1 LGQNAYP
8 HAKRVGGL
16 LLGPFEDVEI
26 LRETRVIRVVGL
38 PGKSI
43 HHARYGRKPIF
54 SEDRVVV
61 KFTLRATSLHI
72 PLFTTSSRN
81 LRLSLLSELSCRLSR
96 RVVRYVA
103 VGSLGTAFVAVLTGC
118 GAGTAAPVSAGG
130 DAFTLSGKVKGGQQP
145 VSNATI
151 QLYAAGTGTT
161 DATAATPLIG
171 TPAILTGAAGDFT
184 ITGRY
189 TCPSITSEVYL
200 VATGGNPGLAAGTN
214 NQALAL
220 ISGLGPCGNLTSA
233 THIIINEVTTIGTI
247 YSITPFMSSYL
258 NVGSTNADFNTF
270 ANDFMLINQYIDT
283 SGGASPGPALPG
295 GFSAPIPNLYTLA
308 NAMATCINS
317 TGGVAK
323 DGTNCGKF
331 LDYATPPGG
340 TAPTNTA
347 DAILDIANNPTNNV
361 GPIFSLAPANDPFQP
376 TLTSAPADWT
386 LKILPNIT
394 LATSSTLVGVGST
407 NTGTITLGQA
417 APTGG
422 LSVSISSDNTGFV
435 SVVSPVVIAS
445 GATSG
450 TFSYTGVATGTATL
464 TASAPNYVSGSVSLS
479 ATSSLISLGTVPT
492 VAPGQSVDL
501 PLSLGTPAPA
511 GGVTVNFVSTNTG
524 VATISPTSVMISAGL
539 KVPTANPKV
548 TGVTVGTAQIN
559 ASATGYAPGAQGVSV
574 SVTASLPST
583 FSLPVGTSNET
594 LTISAPAP
602 TGGITF
608 TLSSDNTA
616 IFTVPSTITVAAGAT
631 TVSIPVTGV
640 AGGTTTLRADSP
652 NITEATSSVTV
663 NANIAVQTSTIT
675 TGKQLQVSTYFY
687 FATAPPAAVTAT
699 LTSSAPAVAVVS
711 TSPTVQGGTTAT
723 VPGITSTSATT
734 YYIQGVSVGTAT
746 ITISAPGYSNS
757 TVNVTVDPSGFV
769 IYSPGNFSTTTL
781 SADSSITIA
790 PAILTGT
797 GSVLGYASV
806 TPAASASITVTSSN
820 TAVGTI
826 VSSPL
831 AYGAN
836 DYLKSVNFHPLSSG
850 TSNISISTPSG
861 FSTPTPA
868 ATQQITATVTAPP
881 ISVQTSAITTGAALE
896 VSTYA
901 YLSQAP
907 TVATNVSITSS
918 NPSVAVV
925 SLSTTAAG
933 ASTVT
938 VPAVVSTSAF
948 TYYIQGISV
957 GTTTLTISASP
968 YSDATVNVTV
978 DPSGFVIYSPGN
990 FSTTDLS
997 TATSITIA
1005 PAILTP
1011 GSLTVLGYANV
1022 SPLYGTVSVPVNS
1035 SNTAAGTISSSPVVY
1050 HAGDYLLS
1058 TNFTPVAAGTSNISL
1073 GTPGGFST
1081 PAPAATQQIVATVTA
1096 PPISVQTTAITT
1108 GNNLTVS
1115 TYGYLSQTPTTPVTV
1130 TITSSVPAVATVS
1143 ASAGTAGAAY
1153 TTFANTVSTSAF
1165 TYYVQGQSVGT
1176 TVLTITA
1183 PGYANATV
1191 NVTVDPSGFVIY
1203 SPGNFSTTT
1212 FSSSTSI
1219 TLAPAILT
1227 PGSLTVLGY
1236 ASLNPGIGNVTVP
1249 VNSSATQVG
1258 TVTSPVTYTAGS
1270 YLLSSTFQPVAAG
1283 TSNISIGTP
1292 AGFSTP
1298 APAATQQIVATVT
1311 APPIS
1316 VQTSSIT
1323 TGANLEVSTYAYLS
1337 QTPPSAVT
1345 VTVTSN
1351 DTSKVTLSTSPIAV
1365 GAGSLSFTNTS
1376 TTSAFAYYIQG
1387 HATGTTTLTLSA
1399 PGYSNATV
1407 NVTVDP
1413 SGFVIYSPGNFSTT
1427 TFSTATSLT
1436 LAPAILTP
1444 GSLTV
1449 LGYATLSPGVGS
1461 PSITVT
1467 SSNPAVGTVTSPV
1480 TYNAG
1485 DYLNSATFQPT
1496 TAGGTTNLSIST
1508 PAGYSTPLPAST
1520 QQITAT
1526 VTAPPVSVQTSAIT
1540 TGANLQVST
1549 YAYLSQTPPSAETLT
1564 ITSSNP
1570 SVAVI
1575 SKSATSAGASSISF
1589 TGVANTSALTY
1600 YIQGL
1605 ATGTSTI
1612 TLSAAGFTS
1621 ATVSVTVDP
1630 SGFVIYSP
1638 GNFSTT
1644 TFSAATSIT
1653 LAPAI
1658 LTPGTLTVLGYASV
1672 NPGVSVNVPVTSSVP
1687 GVGTVTSPVA
1697 YTTNGYLNSASFQPV
1712 SAGSTV
1718 VSITT
1723 EPAGFSTPSQSSAT
1737 QITATVTAPPIS
1749 VQTSTITT
1757 GANLQVSTYVYLS
1770 QTPPSAVT
1778 LTLTSSNPTVATLSA
1793 SASTTG
1799 TAILNFTGDS
1809 STTAMTYY
1817 IQGLTTGTSTI
1828 TISAAGF
1835 ANATVNVTVDPS
1847 GFVIYSPGNFST
1859 TTTSADTSITIVPAI
1874 LNSGVLTVLGYASLN
1889 PGIGT
1894 VTVPVG
1900 STSPQIGTV
1909 SPTSIPYGANDYLKS
1924 TTFHPLTIG
1933 TTDVVIV
1940 SQPSGFT
1947 TPSQPATQQIVV
1959 TVQ

>member
-1 LGQNAYP
+1 MRDAAARVFLG
-8 HAKRVGGL
+8 
-16 LLGPFEDVEI
+16 
-26 LRETRVIRVVGL
+26 
-38 PGKSI
+38 
-43 HHARYGRKPIF
+43 
-54 SEDRVVV
+54 
-61 KFTLRATSLHI
+61 
-72 PLFTTSSRN
+72 
-81 LRLSLLSELSCRLSR
+81 
-96 RVVRYVA
+96 
-103 VGSLGTAFVAVLTGC
+103 AFVTILTGC
-118 GAGTAAPVSAGG
+118 GAGHIAPITPVDGTTG
-130 DAFTLSGKVKGGQQP
+130 DTITLSGTAMGGQQP
-145 VSNATI
+145 IVGATI
-151 QLYAAGTGTT
+151 QLYAAGTTGDMTS
-161 DATAATPLIG
+161 ATPLIG
-171 TPAILTGAAGDFT
+171 TPAVVTTDGGKFS
-184 ITGRY
+184 ITLRY

-200 VATGGNPGLAAGTN
+200 VASGGNPGLAAGTN
-214 NQALAL
+214 NTALVL
-220 ISGLGPCGNLTSA
+220 MSGLGPCGNLSSSTLLV
-233 THIIINEVTTIGTI
+233 INEATTIATI

-258 NVGSTNADFNTF
+258 VVGSSNADFNTF
-270 ANDFMLINQYIDT
+270 ASDFMEINEFIDT
-283 SGGASPGPALPG
+283 SGGESPGPTLPS
-295 GFSAPIPNLYTLA
+295 GFSAPVVNLYTLA
-308 NAMATCINS
+308 NAVASCVNS
-317 TGGVAK
+317 PGGVAK
-323 DGTNCGKF
+323 DGSACGKF

-347 DAILDIANNPTNNV
+347 DAVLDIANNPTNEV
-361 GPIFSLAPANDPFQP
+361 GPIFSLASTSGPFQP
-376 TLTSAPADWT
+376 TLSSPPADWT

-394 LATSSTLVGVGST
+394 LATPSTLVGVGST

-417 APTGG
+417 APSGG
-422 LSVSISSDNTGFV
+422 LSIAVSSSNTAAV
-435 SVVSPVVIAS
+435 SVVSPVTIAA

-450 TFSYTGVATGTATL
+450 TFSYTGVAPGTTTFTATA
-464 TASAPNYVSGSVSLS
+464 TGYVSGSATVSS
-479 ATSSLISLGTVPT
+479 TNSLISLGTIPV

-501 PLSLGTPAPA
+501 PLSLGTAAPA
-511 GGVTVNFVSTNTG
+511 GGVTVNFVSTNTS
-524 VATISPTSVMISAGL
+524 VATISPASVTISAGL

-559 ASATGYAPGAQGVSV
+559 ATATGYAPGAQTASV

-608 TLSSDNTA
+608 NLSSDNTA
-616 IFTVPSTITVAAGAT
+616 IFTVPSTVTVAAGAT

-663 NANIAVQTSTIT
+663 NASIAVQTSNIT

-687 FATAPPAAVTAT
+687 FATAPPSAVTAT
-699 LTSSAPAVAVVS
+699 LTSSAPSVAVVS
-711 TSPTVQGGTTAT
+711 TSPTTQGGTTT
-723 VPGITSTSATT
+723 MISGITNTSAST
-734 YYIQGVSVGTAT
+734 YYIQGVGVGTAT

-757 TVNVTVDPSGFV
+757 TISVTVDPSGFV

-781 SADSSITIA
+781 SSDTSITIA
-790 PAILTGT
+790 PAILSSAGA
-797 GSVLGYASV
+797 VLGYASV
-806 TPAASASITVTSSN
+806 TPAGASTSVSVSSSN

-826 VSSPL
+826 GSSPL
-831 AYGAN
+831 VYGAN
-836 DYLKSVNFHPLSSG
+836 DYLKSVTFHAVSSG
-850 TSNISISTPSG
+850 TSNVSLTTPTG
-861 FSTPTPA
+861 FSTPTSG
-868 ATQQITATVTAPP
+868 QQITATVTAPP
-881 ISVQTSAITTGAALE
+881 ISTQTSSITTGQALE

-907 TVATNVSITSS
+907 TTATNVTITSS
-918 NPSVAVV
+918 NPSIAVV
-925 SLSTTAAG
+925 SLSATAAG

-938 VPAVVSTSAF
+938 VQSVVSTGAL
-948 TYYIQGISV
+948 TYYIQGVAV

-968 YSDATVNVTV
+968 YSNATVNVTV

-997 TATSITIA
+997 SATSITIV

-1011 GSLTVLGYANV
+1011 SSLTVLGYASV
-1022 SPLYGTVSVPVNS
+1022 SPLYGSVSVPVTS
-1035 SNTAAGTISSSPVVY
+1035 SSTATGTISTSPVVY

-1058 TNFTPVAAGTSNISL
+1058 TNFTPVAAGNSNISL

-1081 PAPAATQQIVATVTA
+1081 PAPASTQLITATVTA
-1096 PPISVQTTAITT
+1096 PPVSVQTSVITT

-1115 TYGYLSQTPTTPVTV
+1115 TYGYLSQTPTSPVTV
-1130 TITSSVPAVATVS
+1130 TVTSSVPAVATVS
-1143 ASAGTAGAAY
+1143 ASATAAGAAY

-1176 TVLTITA
+1176 SVITITA
-1183 PGYANATV
+1183 PGYASATV

-1212 FSSSTSI
+1212 FSSSTTI
-1219 TLAPAILT
+1219 TLVPAILN

-1249 VNSSATQVG
+1249 VSSSATQVG

-1270 YLLSSTFQPVAAG
+1270 YLLSSTFQPLAAG

-1292 AGFSTP
+1292 TGYSTP
-1298 APAATQQIVATVT
+1298 TPAATQQITATVT
-1311 APPIS
+1311 APPVA
-1316 VQTSSIT
+1316 VQTSALT
-1323 TGANLEVSTYAYLS
+1323 TGTNLEVSTYAYLS

-1345 VTVTSN
+1345 LTVTSN
-1351 DTSKVTLSTSPIAV
+1351 DTSKVTLSTGPTTV
-1365 GAGSLSFTNTS
+1365 GGSSLSFTNIS
-1376 TTSAFAYYIQG
+1376 SSSAVTYYLQG

-1427 TFSTATSLT
+1427 TFSTSTSLT

-1449 LGYATLSPGVGS
+1449 VGYASLSPGVGS
-1461 PSITVT
+1461 PSITVA
-1467 SSNPAVGTVTSPV
+1467 SSNTAVGTVTSPV

-1485 DYLNSATFQPT
+1485 DFLDTATFQPT
-1496 TAGGTTNLSIST
+1496 TLGGTTNLSIST

-1526 VTAPPVSVQTSAIT
+1526 VAAPPVSVQTSSIT
-1540 TGANLQVST
+1540 TGVNLQVST
-1549 YAYLSQTPPSAETLT
+1549 YVYLSQTPPSPETVTLT
-1564 ITSSNP
+1564 SSAP

-1575 SKSATSAGASSISF
+1575 STSATSAGSASLSF
-1589 TGVANTSALTY
+1589 TGVANSSALTY

-1612 TLSAAGFTS
+1612 TISAPGFTS

-1644 TFSAATSIT
+1644 TFSSATSIS
-1653 LAPAI
+1653 LVPAI
-1658 LTPGTLTVLGYASV
+1658 LTPGTLTVLGYASI
-1672 NPGVSVNVPVTSSVP
+1672 NPGVSVNVPVTSSVTS
-1687 GVGTVTSPVA
+1687 VGTVTSPVA

-1712 SAGSTV
+1712 NAGSTV
-1718 VSITT
+1718 ISIS
-1723 EPAGFSTPSQSSAT
+1723 EPPGFSTPSQSSAL

-1749 VQTSTITT
+1749 VQTSSITT
-1757 GANLQVSTYVYLS
+1757 GVNLQVSTYVYLS

-1778 LTLTSSNPTVATLSA
+1778 LTITSSNPSVATLST
-1793 SASTTG
+1793 SATTTG
-1799 TAILNFTGDS
+1799 TATLNYTGVS
-1809 STTAMTYY
+1809 STSAMSYY

-1828 TISAAGF
+1828 TISAPGF
-1835 ANATVNVTVDPS
+1835 TSTTVSVTVDPS

-1859 TTTSADTSITIVPAI
+1859 TTTSADTSITIAPAI
-1874 LNSGVLTVLGYASLN
+1874 LNPGVLTVLGYAALN

-1909 SPTSIPYGANDYLKS
+1909 SPTSITYGVNDYLKS
-1924 TTFHPLTIG
+1924 FTFHPLASG
-1933 TTDVVIV
+1933 STDVVIV